1 MSKSSKF
8 VHAFV
13 ILLLAIFSVGCDS
26 PQLPNL
32 AKAEGVVT
40 YNDKPVEG
48 ATVTM
53 HSSTGMAT
61 GTTDAQGKFAMMFVQ
76 GGKGYPGAPIGTLSV
91 AVTKTES
98 SETVDAVPVPEKNAS
113 EEEIKAYSAEL
124 EKESIKHSKAAPPK
138 SLIPERY
145 GNAKTS
151 GLKVE
156 LSKEG
161 NTDIKLV
168 LTDD

>member
-8 VHAFV
+8 VYPFV
-13 ILLLAIFSVGCDS
+13 ILLLAIYSVGCES

-48 ATVTM
+48 AIVTM
-53 HSSTGMAT
+53 QNSQGVAT
-61 GTTDAQGKFAMMFVQ
+61 GSTDDQGKFAMMFVQ
-76 GGKGYPGAPIGTLSV
+76 GGKGYPGAPIGKLTV

-98 SETVDAVPVPEKNAS
+98 TEIVDVIPVPEKTAS
-113 EEEIKAYSAEL
+113 EEETKAYSAEL
-124 EKESIKHSKAAPPK
+124 EEASIKHSKAAPPK

-156 LSKEG
+156 LSTEG

-168 LTDD
+168 LSDD